1 MLGLTT
7 FVGEDDFSLCITT
20 HIICLT
26 NDKFI
31 DKKKKTPS
39 LRKSKAKPK
48 EMAKNI
54 NSAVSI
60 TVFLFVLLVTSTEI
74 LKSEAQTFCF
84 ECGPVPFLGTN
95 TDCFNCCKT
104 KYGSPPV
111 VSGVVEG
118 SEKHCH
124 CYC

>member
-7 FVGEDDFSLCITT
+7 IVGGGGRGRGGALGRGAWWLEDDFSLCMTT
-20 HIICLT
+20 HTICLT

-54 NSAVSI
+54 NSVSI
-60 TVFLFVLLVTSTEI
+60 TVVRPLGGFHRNPQERGSNILLRVRTG
-74 LKSEAQTFCF
+74 A
-84 ECGPVPFLGTN
+84 VPRYK
-95 TDCFNCCKT
+95 C
-104 KYGSPPV
+104 
-111 VSGVVEG
+111 
-118 SEKHCH
+118 
-124 CYC
+124 